1 MFLKCVQPFIGGK
14 FAFSRGHF
22 HSERDVFDIKFIPNW
37 QYLPVYI
44 SCIFWRAAVA
54 FSCWQTKKKT
64 VVRES
69 YSRIS
74 GASCLHPSRKAKL
87 LGYNDVPATHVI
99 FVMIGLHYYLLYVQI
114 SKKCPRLYLI
124 LALNER

>member
-1 MFLKCVQPFIGGK
+1 MENLRFLAAISIVNVMFLTSNLSQIG
-14 FAFSRGHF
+14 STYQ
-22 HSERDVFDIKFIPNW
+22 SI
-37 QYLPVYI
+37 YLAYFEGPRLRLVVD
-44 SCIFWRAAVA
+44 R
-54 FSCWQTKKKT
+54 QKKT

-69 YSRIS
+69 YFWIS

-99 FVMIGLHYYLLYVQI
+99 FVMIGLHYYLLYAQF